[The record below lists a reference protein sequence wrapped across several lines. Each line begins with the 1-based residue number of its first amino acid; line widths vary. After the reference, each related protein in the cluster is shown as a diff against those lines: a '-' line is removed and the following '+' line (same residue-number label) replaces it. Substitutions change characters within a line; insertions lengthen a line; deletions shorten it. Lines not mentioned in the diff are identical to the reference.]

1 MLLRF
6 AHFPVPRRYTTAAV
20 LCPGR
25 QVPFVSFGVVIGS
38 RCSDSVDLIHLGRFD
53 SFFWKWLRHESTDLL
68 WSLIHRQTISPCIP
82 HNIFR
87 FHKSGKNNTNNNLQQ
102 MLRMKQTPNKPTQ
115 KTFLLF
121 SCFLCR
127 FVWCLF

>member
-6 AHFPVPRRYTTAAV
+6 AHFPVPRRYTAAAV
-20 LCPGR
+20 LCPGHL
-25 QVPFVSFGVVIGS
+25 VPCVSFGVVIGS
-38 RCSDSVDLIHLGRFD
+38 RCSYSGALIHLGLFD
-53 SFFWKWLRHESTDLL
+53 SFFWKWLRHESTALL

-87 FHKSGKNNTNNNLQQ
+87 FHQSGQNNSNNNLLQ
-102 MLRMKQTPNKPTQ
+102 MLRMTQTPNKPTQ

-121 SCFLCR
+121 SCFSP
-127 FVWCLF
+127 